1 MTDEKLVSDFLNREY
16 KVFVDIYSVA
26 IKDKTRDIKY
36 TQESFKAFLVEIF
49 GNFKGLARIFDDWF
63 YENEKVLLKSLY
75 DYFDTLDLSKKSV
88 TLMGECSSI
97 FAINSDFS
105 SIFVTSK
112 FEEYY
117 IRKVVE
123 PNVKDFLNDKSKEL
137 TSKNLES
144 LLDVEL
150 QGETPKVYES
160 LIERVNRWY
169 YDDVFY
175 DKIMEFIK
183 NTTVGLGQTN
193 WIVKHK
199 DYGTLDL
206 NSLNKYFPNET
217 KYQQVYFR
225 QIFSQW
231 YDNKVIEISEKMME
245 EF

>member
-1 MTDEKLVSDFLNREY
+1 MTDEKLVTDFLNKDY
-16 KVFVDIYSVA
+16 KVFVDINTVA
-26 IKDKTRDIKY
+26 IKDNTRDKNY
-36 TQESFKAFLVEIF
+36 SKESFKIFLVEIF
-49 GNFKGLARIFDDWF
+49 GNFKGLDDIFNNWF
-63 YENEKVLLKSLY
+63 YENERVLLKSLY
-75 DYFDTLDLSKKSV
+75 DYFDTLDLNKKSI
-88 TLMGECSSI
+88 TLMGECSSM
-97 FAINSDFS
+97 FGINSDFS
-105 SIFVTSK
+105 SIFVTNK
-112 FEEYY
+112 FEDYY
-117 IRKVVE
+117 IRKAIE
-123 PNVKDFLNDKSKEL
+123 PSVKHFLNDKSKEL

-150 QGETPKVYES
+150 QGETPKVYEA
-160 LIERVNRWY
+160 IMERVNRWY
-169 YDDVFY
+169 YDNVFH

-231 YDNKVIEISEKMME
+231 YDNRVIEISEKMME